1 MVLSAWFWRSSWMIF
16 NPNFS
21 NPKPETHEKTGWVP
35 LFPRFPP
42 RCPKRLAPEVE
53 PWPIHPMPSHPHP
66 PCWPTQPNQGADAL
80 PSARRADGTTDQRT
94 GRGKRSLGTSHLGG
108 WMGSH
113 WLGCNVGKTI
123 YLWVIVGTS
132 PKDFPGTYII
142 PFQYWAIFLS
152 LQINGGD
159 PYQLLTIP
167 GSPSSKQGFFFF
179 FSVEKNYGRI
189 PPVLALMG
197 CFTRNFGDRE
207 GSTHQL
213 RETVGASRFVVKID
227 PLFTKVF

>member
-1 MVLSAWFWRSSWMIF
+1 MKKRGGSHCFLGFLHVAPRGWPQKLSLDPSIQC
-16 NPNFS
+16 
-21 NPKPETHEKTGWVP
+21 H
-35 LFPRFPP
+35 
-42 RCPKRLAPEVE
+42 
-53 PWPIHPMPSHPHP
+53 PIHTRHVG
-66 PCWPTQPNQGADAL
+66 QPN
-80 PSARRADGTTDQRT
+80 PTRVRMRSRRRAVLMEQQTNEQEE
-94 GRGKRSLGTSHLGG
+94 GKRSLGTSHLGG

-179 FSVEKNYGRI
+179 SVEKNYGRI